1 MAIPNGKHQEEH
13 SYANA
18 KHLHVHAPLRPA
30 QLTQPHNLKG
40 LLRSMKGDPKKA
52 IFGVGQGIPSV
63 FLSKVIAQ
71 AGADFVWL
79 DGEHSLWDRSTI
91 YE

>member
-1 MAIPNGKHQEEH
+1 MANPNEQFTYK
-13 SYANA
+13 NA
-18 KHLHVHAPLRPA
+18 THLHVQAPHRPA

-40 LLRSMKGDPKKA
+40 VLKSMSKDPSKA

-63 FLSKVIAQ
+63 FLSKVLGQ

>member
-1 MAIPNGKHQEEH
+1 
-13 SYANA
+13 
-18 KHLHVHAPLRPA
+18 
-30 QLTQPHNLKG
+30 
-40 LLRSMKGDPKKA
+40 MKDDPSKA

-79 DGEHSLWDRSTI
+79 DGEHSLWDRSAI

>member
-1 MAIPNGKHQEEH
+1 MSITNGNKQ
-13 SYANA
+13 YTYKDAVD
-18 KHLHVHAPLRPA
+18 LHVKAPFRPA
-30 QLTQPHNLKG
+30 HLTQSHNLKG
-40 LLRSMKGDPKKA
+40 LFRSMKDDPSKA

-79 DGEHSLWDRSTI
+79 DGEHSLWDRSAI